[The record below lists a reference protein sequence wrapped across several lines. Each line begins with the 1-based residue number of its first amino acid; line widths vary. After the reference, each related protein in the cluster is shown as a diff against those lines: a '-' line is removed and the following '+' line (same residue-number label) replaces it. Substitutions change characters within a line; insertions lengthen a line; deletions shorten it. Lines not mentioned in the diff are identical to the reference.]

1 MALVSSGQ
9 LSLSDIANEQGVS
22 LSNVSLG
29 SMSDTAGFSEP
40 DAVSDFYGYVHI
52 QIATTIL
59 MMVVMTI

>member
-40 DAVSDFYGYVHI
+40 DAVSDFYGY
-52 QIATTIL
+52 ASYTNSSL
-59 MMVVMTI
+59 LF